1 MKYSGSTLEMKPLIA
16 QNCMTIPTQY
26 PIMVIGGAEDKVD
39 GRSILT
45 AFFASAGGQQAKI
58 GIIPSA
64 SQEPSVV
71 GDRYSQIF
79 REMGAQQVRVLDI
92 RLPQECDQLFWLD
105 ILQDCTGVFVTGG
118 DQQRLCD
125 LIGGSQFLE
134 FMKKGLKLGQLVLAG
149 TSAGAAIMGER
160 MIAAGS
166 SGESPN
172 RSLVDLTDGLGFIPE
187 LLVDQHFHNRNR
199 MARLMSAIAAH
210 PDKLGLGIDEDTCA
224 AFEDNYIFQV
234 LGKGTITVIDPG
246 DLLHTN
252 YAETDETSPLSL
264 HRLTVHVLSHGDRY
278 DYQRRQVLGRS

>member
-1 MKYSGSTLEMKPLIA
+1 MKHSSSLLEPQPAIPLK
-16 QNCMTIPTQY
+16 NMTISAHY
-26 PIMVIGGAEDKVD
+26 PIMVIGGAEDKVN

-45 AFFASAGGQQAKI
+45 AFFESAGGKKARI
-58 GIIPSA
+58 GIVPCA

-71 GDRYSQIF
+71 GDRYYQIF
-79 REMGAQQVRVLDI
+79 REMGAQQVQILDI
-92 RLPQECDQLFWLD
+92 RIPKACDQESWLKMLD
-105 ILQDCTGVFVTGG
+105 DCTGVFITGG

-125 LIGGSQFLE
+125 LIGGSKFVESL
-134 FMKKGLKLGQLVLAG
+134 KKRIQLGDLILAG
-149 TSAGAAIMGER
+149 TSAGAAIIGEK

-172 RSLVDLTDGLGFIPE
+172 RSLVDLATGLGIIPE

-224 AFEDNYIFQV
+224 AFEDDCTFEV

-246 DLLHTN
+246 ELLHTN
-252 YAETDETSPLSL
+252 HSESGDTSPLSL
-264 HRLTVHVLSHGDRY
+264 HRLTVHVLSQGDRY
-278 DYQRRQVLGRS
+278 NYQLRRVLGH